1 MKRKAVFPGSF
12 DPITIGHESI
22 IRRSSSLFDEMTIAI
37 GVNANKKY
45 MFGLEQRKDWIKK
58 TFSDLSNIKVAD
70 YTGLTVDFCREIDAS
85 YIIRGIRTAADFDF
99 EKNISQM
106 NKKLNPN
113 IETILFLANPEY
125 SMISSSIIRD
135 IIINK
140 GIADQF
146 LPDGV
151 KIDY

>member
-1 MKRKAVFPGSF
+1 
-12 DPITIGHESI
+12 
-22 IRRSSSLFDEMTIAI
+22 
-37 GVNANKKY
+37 

-70 YTGLTVDFCREIDAS
+70 YTGLTVDFCKEVNAS
-85 YIIRGIRTAADFDF
+85 YIIRGIRTSADFDF

-140 GIADQF
+140 GKADQF
-146 LPDGV
+146 LPNGV